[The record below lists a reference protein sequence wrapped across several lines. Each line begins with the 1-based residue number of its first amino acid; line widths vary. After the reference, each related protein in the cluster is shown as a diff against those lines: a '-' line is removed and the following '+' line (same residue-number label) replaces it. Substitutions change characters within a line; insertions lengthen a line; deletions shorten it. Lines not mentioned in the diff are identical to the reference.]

1 MRASS
6 AVADEVLIF
15 MKINFMAFAII
26 YMLMLMFIL
35 RYVALEC
42 NGVPVMCVINCYMM
56 LKYYKVVM
64 LILFKLNNL

>member
-15 MKINFMAFAII
+15 MKINFMDFAII
-26 YMLMLMFIL
+26 YILMFIL

>member
-15 MKINFMAFAII
+15 MKINFMDFAII
-26 YMLMLMFIL
+26 YMLMFIL